1 MNKKRHNDL
10 VLETMNIRGENYIL
24 RKLQFK
30 DSEQLHSLDEQCFE
44 SERAFT
50 LGYFLLLFF
59 YEEAFGWALE
69 DNDQMSAFILITKKR
84 NNANIATIDVHPDYR
99 RKGLGT
105 ALLSFAEQYL
115 ADNGLKSFTLQVE
128 IDNDSAIAMY
138 KKSGFSIVKSLPNYY
153 PGNSAYLMKKR
164 LSKKNRGTKTG
175 KA

>member
-1 MNKKRHNDL
+1 MSNKQHNDL
-10 VLETMNIRGENYIL
+10 VLKTMDIGGKNYIL
-24 RKLQFK
+24 RNLQFS
-30 DSEQLHSLDEQCFE
+30 DSEQLHQLDEQCFHA
-44 SERAFT
+44 ERAFT

-69 DNDQMSAFILITKKR
+69 DNDRMSAFILITKKR

-105 ALLSFAEQYL
+105 ALLSFAEQFL
-115 ADNGLKSFTLQVE
+115 ADSGLKSFTLQVE

-138 KKSGFSIVKSLPNYY
+138 KKSGFSIIKNLPNYY
-153 PGNSAYLMKKR
+153 PDNSAYLMKKR
-164 LSKKNRGTKTG
+164 LSRKNGDTITG